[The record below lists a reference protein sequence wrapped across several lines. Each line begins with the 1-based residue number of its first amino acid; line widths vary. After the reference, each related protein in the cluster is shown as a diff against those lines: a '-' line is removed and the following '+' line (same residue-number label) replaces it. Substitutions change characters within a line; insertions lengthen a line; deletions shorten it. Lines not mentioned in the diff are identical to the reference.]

1 MNIPI
6 TRGEVFMQNPQ
17 TMQNESF
24 LMCTDYAVKELEA
37 DYTELVN
44 SNTRIVHEAM
54 IDRENFND
62 INGQYSKQ
70 SIYVRQIEQQNKEL
84 EKAIELK
91 GDAFNTLTDLY
102 RELEKER
109 DELKAALNSVIIN
122 RYSSGMDVAYIF
134 DYAIK
139 LLKNK
144 DGEK

>member
-37 DYTELVN
+37 DYT
-44 SNTRIVHEAM
+44 
-54 IDRENFND
+54 
-62 INGQYSKQ
+62 
-70 SIYVRQIEQQNKEL
+70 EL